1 MRRILFASLFFLFL
15 FACHQTNDLDE
26 ANQKLPNSEYKMHLN
41 ALISLSQNDQIDI
54 QANPLY
60 ETIQQPLQAEL
71 SATTLMDYYYE
82 CEKAKLNSEI
92 NPNAFHIFSTAQEAI
107 LLRLAD
113 LNDIASAKSLVEIYA
128 DDSLAFD
135 ASQRLTLGE
144 ALVQCGDEVVP
155 HLTKVRK
162 AKPLISERV
171 LECIKTGRAF
181 L

>member
-1 MRRILFASLFFLFL
+1 MQRFLLACLFSLFL
-15 FACHQTNDLDE
+15 FACHQINDLEE
-26 ANQKLPNSEYKMHLN
+26 ANRNLQTSEYKMHLN
-41 ALISLSQNDQIDI
+41 ALISLSLNDQVTT

-60 ETIQQPLQAEL
+60 ETIQQPLQAKL

-82 CEKAKLNSEI
+82 CEKAKLNNET
-92 NPNAFHIFSTAQEAI
+92 NANAFHIFSTAQEAI

-113 LNDIASAKSLVEIYA
+113 LNNIASAKSLVTIYA
-128 DDSLAFD
+128 DDTLVFD
-135 ASQRLTLGE
+135 ASQQLTLGE
-144 ALVQCGDEVVP
+144 ALVQCGDHVIP

-162 AKPLISERV
+162 VRPLISNRV